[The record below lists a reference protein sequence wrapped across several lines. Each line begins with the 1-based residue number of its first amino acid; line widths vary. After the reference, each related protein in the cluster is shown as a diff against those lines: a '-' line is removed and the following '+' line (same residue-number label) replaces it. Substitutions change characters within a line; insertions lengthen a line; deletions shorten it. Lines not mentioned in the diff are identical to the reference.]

1 MKRYAPTALVLA
13 LAVGLTG
20 CDININ
26 VGTGESST
34 STATTTTTA
43 TTTPTTPETQIKPPP
58 PTPAAAPA
66 IFHSP
71 TGNIGC
77 AMATDGVRCDIT
89 DHTWQAPP
97 KPASCPTDWGNGL
110 SVGLRGTA
118 KFVCAGDTVLGAG
131 FVLRYGKFMRL
142 GRFVCASSS
151 DGMRCANRDTRH
163 GFLISRDQARNF

>member
-1 MKRYAPTALVLA
+1 MKRCA
-13 LAVGLTG
+13 LAVLVLTLAVSLTG

-77 AMATDGVRCDIT
+77 AMATDGVRCDIA

-110 SVGLRGTA
+110 SVGLAARLSSSARATPSSVPGSSCDMA
-118 KFVCAGDTVLGAG
+118 SSI
-131 FVLRYGKFMRL
+131 RL
-142 GRFVCASSS
+142 GRFVCASSA